1 MSNISDPETI
11 FQNERNK
18 AGLGESINGFTS
30 SINEQPLNQPTYPTY
45 NDEDIDEEENNR
57 TSLPTAPKT
66 ISLSGSSSTSNSYL
80 RAPKTIPTSGPSNT
94 YKTISSPSTFS
105 SSPSTSGS
113 SFNKPLSMSNTLP
126 PSPLISEESDPSSS
140 TPSLRA
146 PKTISSPSTSTS
158 SLKAPKTIPTSGS
171 SIKFPAS
178 TSGSSFNTSKT
189 ITPLSTISSSFKA
202 PINNKLTPVMT
213 NDPSIRELIKFSNN
227 KMSMNPIYTNMPLSS
242 FTNDPSH
249 NSQKIAIMPIPFVYT
264 LDWTALNDINN
275 IDYPINK
282 ITEVNFNDEENIIN
296 EEGIINDETIIK
308 QNMSI
313 NKTSEQSSEAPAE
326 DQTEEEGDLHHH
338 DEDRYSASS
347 ISSDRIP
354 SSYTVPSQFFNNE
367 STSSGLASSMNRPS
381 GPSNKSVSTNSGNKS
396 VSTISGNKSVSSG
409 NTSSYTV
416 PSQFFKNN
424 ESTSSGLASSMN
436 RPSGPSNKSV
446 STISGNKSD
455 NADEDRYS
463 ASSIHSGVNPSSYT
477 VPSQFFKNNESTS
490 SGFASSMR
498 PSVPSSMSASN
509 LGGSTRV
516 SNLSG
521 NKSTSNLGSNKSASS
536 FGGSIPRNT
545 SARSFTGSMPASNLS
560 GSTNVNRSSYTVP
573 SHFFNDEEDE
583 NYLRDSNPV
592 TSFKEIEEII
602 SPIDYDPANTLTHL
616 EFIERMNVEDVEH
629 VKEFVDANQTTGIF
643 KYPESTSA
651 FITDL
656 MNKREDGSDEIINR
670 VTYSTYHPFMSGIE
684 VPGRLR
690 CSKNSVFN
698 LQRLIRNSL
707 INNNY
712 IDVDMVNAHLNILK
726 NILNIYLPNYKSD
739 KNFKYIDVL
748 ISQRNDLIKRM
759 KWLFMHNDNTELSK
773 LDCKNF
779 IFGAMYSYQRFDK
792 VIANSKITNQKIEDL
807 ISHTE
812 IIKNDEKNNIRVFSY
827 FFLKWFI
834 KKDNDIHLNTDHLN
848 DPNYNMRLTNFV
860 VLWNNISNSIRNIQ
874 IFITLLHENGVRMT
888 AENKNYSIGKKFT
901 KESHSYI
908 SSSNNRSIV
917 YREKDK
923 YYEISDDV
931 FADDDIRVV
940 PNVIPPSTTHNL
952 YFYLYN
958 TSIRQQLRH
967 RCFDDDNNI
976 EADDKIYYK
985 TDILEDCYINFNVMF
1000 RLIMNEYEKTM
1011 LWHCINYTMKKLNI
1025 DDNLH
1030 AVLCHD
1036 GFMLDREY
1044 FEDGRL
1050 DYTTYLCDL
1059 KNYIEE
1065 ETGFNV
1071 NLEYKDHCDEMI
1083 DTIDCVNA
1091 AANYSCDD
1099 SHNYNK
1105 KYDENNIYIPKSK
1118 KQIASITEK
1127 WNISNPDTVT
1137 EKVNNE
1143 EVTRDIYKMYY
1154 NADNNNYYHFAN
1166 NKPTQPN
1173 DDLKYNKKKS
1183 NTRIEYDEEAD
1194 RKGNFE
1200 YSDITEIYPSYEI
1213 DNLIVFDKDFNEYF
1227 E

>member
-1 MSNISDPETI
+1 MSNLSNNDPETI

-18 AGLGESINGFTS
+18 VL
-30 SINEQPLNQPTYPTY
+30 NEQPTTTLTYK
-45 NDEDIDEEENNR
+45 EDVIEEQGNNR
-57 TSLPTAPKT
+57 ISLP
-66 ISLSGSSSTSNSYL
+66 
-80 RAPKTIPTSGPSNT
+80 RA
-94 YKTISSPSTFS
+94 
-105 SSPSTSGS
+105 
-113 SFNKPLSMSNTLP
+113 
-126 PSPLISEESDPSSS
+126 PSSS
-140 TPSLRA
+140 SKTPKPISYTTTSEAPKPISYTTTSSAAPKPISSSLRRT
-146 PKTISSPSTSTS
+146 PKPISS
-158 SLKAPKTIPTSGS
+158 SLKV
-171 SIKFPAS
+171 
-178 TSGSSFNTSKT
+178 ND
-189 ITPLSTISSSFKA
+189 
-202 PINNKLTPVMT
+202 KLTPVMDKIT
-213 NDPSIRELIKFSNN
+213 PVMENNSLIKELIKFSNN

-242 FTNDPSH
+242 FTKNSSH
-249 NSQKIAIMPIPFVYT
+249 SSQKIAIMPIPFVYT
-264 LDWTALNDINN
+264 LDWTALNNINN

-282 ITEVNFNDEENIIN
+282 VTEVNFNDEEDIIN
-296 EEGIINDETIIK
+296 EEGIINDEAIIK
-308 QNMSI
+308 QNISVNEMSD
-313 NKTSEQSSEAPAE
+313 S
-326 DQTEEEGDLHHH
+326 
-338 DEDRYSASS
+338 DEDHADVNHSGEAHADVNHPEEDENRPSFT
-347 ISSDRIP
+347 IP
-354 SSYTVPSQFFNNE
+354 SHFYEEDE
-367 STSSGLASSMNRPS
+367 SRSGLASSMNRPS
-381 GPSNKSVSTNSGNKS
+381 GPGSSHNTPVNRSST
-396 VSTISGNKSVSSG
+396 T
-409 NTSSYTV
+409 
-416 PSQFFKNN
+416 
-424 ESTSSGLASSMN
+424 
-436 RPSGPSNKSV
+436 
-446 STISGNKSD
+446 
-455 NADEDRYS
+455 
-463 ASSIHSGVNPSSYT
+463 
-477 VPSQFFKNNESTS
+477 
-490 SGFASSMR
+490 
-498 PSVPSSMSASN
+498 
-509 LGGSTRV
+509 
-516 SNLSG
+516 
-521 NKSTSNLGSNKSASS
+521 
-536 FGGSIPRNT
+536 
-545 SARSFTGSMPASNLS
+545 
-560 GSTNVNRSSYTVP
+560 VNRSSYTIP
-573 SHFFNDEEDE
+573 PKFYEEDEEDE
-583 NYLRDSNPV
+583 SEEEVSY
-592 TSFKEIEEII
+592 SFKEVEKI
-602 SPIDYDPANTLTHL
+602 SPVDYDPANTLTRL
-616 EFIERMNVEDVEH
+616 EFIERMNVDDVER
-629 VKEFVDANQTTGIF
+629 VKEFVDANQDTGIF
-643 KYPESTSA
+643 KYPGSTSA

-656 MNKREDGSDEIINR
+656 MNKREEGTDEIINR

-748 ISQRNDLIKRM
+748 ISQRNDLIERM
-759 KWLFMHNDNTELSK
+759 KWLFMHSNSDLSK

-779 IFGAMYSYQRFDK
+779 IFGSMYSYQRFDK
-792 VIANSKITNQKIEDL
+792 VIADSKITNQKIEDL

-812 IIKNDEKNNIRVFSY
+812 IKDEKKNIRVFSY

-834 KKDNDIHLNTDHLN
+834 KKDNDIHLNTAHLN

-901 KESHSYI
+901 KEAHSYI
-908 SSSNNRSIV
+908 STSNNKSIV
-917 YREKDK
+917 YKEDEQ
-923 YYEISDDV
+923 YYEISDNV

-958 TSIRQQLRH
+958 TSLRQQLRH
-967 RCFDDDNNI
+967 RCFDDNI

-985 TDILEDCYINFNVMF
+985 TDILENCYVNFNVMF

-1025 DDNLH
+1025 NDELH

-1044 FEDGRL
+1044 FDDGRL
-1050 DYTTYLCDL
+1050 NYTTYLCDL

-1071 NLEYKDHCDEMI
+1071 NFEYKDHCDEMI
-1083 DTIDCVNA
+1083 DTIECVNA

-1105 KYDENNIYIPKSK
+1105 TYDENYIYIPKSK

-1127 WNISNPDTVT
+1127 WNISNPNTVT
-1137 EKVNNE
+1137 DKINGE

-1166 NKPTQPN
+1166 NKPTQP
-1173 DDLKYNKKKS
+1173 DDNLKYNKTT

-1200 YSDITEIYPSYEI
+1200 YSDITEFYPSYNEI
-1213 DNLIVFDKDFNEYF
+1213 DNLIVFDKEFNEYF

>member
-1 MSNISDPETI
+1 MSNLSNNDPETI

-18 AGLGESINGFTS
+18 VL
-30 SINEQPLNQPTYPTY
+30 NEQPVTTLTYK
-45 NDEDIDEEENNR
+45 EEVIEENNR
-57 TSLPTAPKT
+57 ISLP
-66 ISLSGSSSTSNSYL
+66 
-80 RAPKTIPTSGPSNT
+80 RA
-94 YKTISSPSTFS
+94 
-105 SSPSTSGS
+105 
-113 SFNKPLSMSNTLP
+113 
-126 PSPLISEESDPSSS
+126 PSSS
-140 TPSLRA
+140 QRTPSSSSMEETSSSKS
-146 PKTISSPSTSTS
+146 PKPISSHSSNTPKPITPTTTSGAPEPISSSSQRTPKPIYSS
-158 SLKAPKTIPTSGS
+158 SLK
-171 SIKFPAS
+171 
-178 TSGSSFNTSKT
+178 
-189 ITPLSTISSSFKA
+189 TPNDKI
-202 PINNKLTPVMT
+202 TPVMDKIT
-213 NDPSIRELIKFSNN
+213 PVMENNSLIKELIKFSNN

-242 FTNDPSH
+242 FTRDSSH
-249 NSQKIAIMPIPFVYT
+249 SSQKIAIMPIPFVYT
-264 LDWTALNDINN
+264 LDWTALNNINN

-282 ITEVNFNDEENIIN
+282 VTEVNFNNEEDIID
-296 EEGIINDETIIK
+296 EEGIINDEVIIK
-308 QNMSI
+308 QNISANEMS
-313 NKTSEQSSEAPAE
+313 NSDE
-326 DQTEEEGDLHHH
+326 DENRPSYTIPPKFYGEDEEE
-338 DEDRYSASS
+338 
-347 ISSDRIP
+347 
-354 SSYTVPSQFFNNE
+354 E
-367 STSSGLASSMNRPS
+367 SRSGLASSMNRPS
-381 GPSNKSVSTNSGNKS
+381 GVVNNPADKPADIPNIPVNKPVDR
-396 VSTISGNKSVSSG
+396 SS
-409 NTSSYTV
+409 
-416 PSQFFKNN
+416 
-424 ESTSSGLASSMN
+424 
-436 RPSGPSNKSV
+436 
-446 STISGNKSD
+446 
-455 NADEDRYS
+455 
-463 ASSIHSGVNPSSYT
+463 
-477 VPSQFFKNNESTS
+477 
-490 SGFASSMR
+490 
-498 PSVPSSMSASN
+498 
-509 LGGSTRV
+509 STR
-516 SNLSG
+516 G
-521 NKSTSNLGSNKSASS
+521 
-536 FGGSIPRNT
+536 
-545 SARSFTGSMPASNLS
+545 
-560 GSTNVNRSSYTVP
+560 RSSYTIP
-573 SHFFNDEEDE
+573 PKFYREDEEDE
-583 NYLRDSNPV
+583 SEEDDFLHDLNLI
-592 TSFKEIEEII
+592 TSFKEVEKI
-602 SPIDYDPANTLTHL
+602 SPIDYDPANTLTRL
-616 EFIERMNVEDVEH
+616 EFIERMNVDDVER
-629 VKEFVDANQTTGIF
+629 VKEFVDANQDTGIF
-643 KYPESTSA
+643 KYPGSTSA

-656 MNKREDGSDEIINR
+656 MNKREEGTDEIINR

-748 ISQRNDLIKRM
+748 ISQRNDLIARM
-759 KWLFMHNDNTELSK
+759 KWLFMHSDNVELSK

-779 IFGAMYSYQRFDK
+779 IFGSMYSYQRFDK
-792 VIANSKITNQKIEDL
+792 VIADSKITNQKIEDL

-812 IIKNDEKNNIRVFSY
+812 IKDEKKNIRVFSY

-834 KKDNDIHLNTDHLN
+834 KKDNDIHLNTAHLN

-901 KESHSYI
+901 KEAHSYI
-908 SSSNNRSIV
+908 STSNNKSIV
-917 YREKDK
+917 YKEDEQ
-923 YYEISDDV
+923 YYEISDNV

-958 TSIRQQLRH
+958 TSLRQQLRH
-967 RCFDDDNNI
+967 RCFDDNI

-985 TDILEDCYINFNVMF
+985 TDILENCYVNFNVMF

-1025 DDNLH
+1025 NDELH

-1044 FEDGRL
+1044 FDDGRL
-1050 DYTTYLCDL
+1050 NYTTYLCDL

-1071 NLEYKDHCDEMI
+1071 NFEYKDHCDEMI
-1083 DTIDCVNA
+1083 DTIECVNA

-1105 KYDENNIYIPKSK
+1105 TYDENYIYIPKSK

-1137 EKVNNE
+1137 DKINGE
-1143 EVTRDIYKMYY
+1143 EVTRNIYKMYY

-1173 DDLKYNKKKS
+1173 DNMKYNKTA

-1200 YSDITEIYPSYEI
+1200 YSDITEFYPSYNEVP
-1213 DNLIVFDKDFNEYF
+1213 DLIVFDKEFNEYF